1 MSTEEDKFQHS
12 RRILQKQNHIKRELD
27 IAKAYGLNTEEPHK
41 FAKKHALNCGN
52 PRCVMCGNP
61 RKMFKEK
68 TIQEKSFEQ
77 TQSWNDEWK

>member
-12 RRILQKQNHIKRELD
+12 RRILQKQNHIKHELD
-27 IAKAYGLNTEEPHK
+27 ISKAYGLNTEEPHK

>member
-12 RRILQKQNHIKRELD
+12 RRILQKQNHIKHELD
-27 IAKAYGLNTEEPHK
+27 IAKAYGFNAEEPHK